1 MVGCCGTA
9 KSGYSGGD
17 GKLGLDQFIAG
28 YHYGV
33 LRRKME
39 SLALQLHER

>member
-17 GKLGLDQFIAG
+17 GKLGLDQFIAV